1 MNSFTSL
8 IIFFLSSSLLLLP
21 TISTTPSGTIQ
32 RTTKQLILATI
43 PPNSDQ
49 LSSPFL
55 SSPSGKYTAYLIR
68 HDTAPGAGGFGNDFC
83 YIQVQDTSSGES
95 VWESECAPASNENTC
110 TLVFDDK
117 GLEVFD
123 GSNPIW
129 DTGAESADD
138 NPLEM
143 LEMVDEGD
151 MRIRDQLGEL
161 AWKASEDPRANQGCG
176 LPGSAGLAPARPP
189 FAEPIGGGRNL
200 PFGQQPQQQSSGG
213 VFNGEISQGMGVN
226 GQPLVD
232 HSAFYSGSS
241 KGVEVEVLEYVG
253 IEGHAHHYLGKEKVT
268 QLHFFFHDTISGDNP
283 SAVLVAQ
290 RNGTKVGN
298 GSPGQFGEVYVIDD
312 PLTESPDPNSK
323 VVGHAQGLYMSAG
336 QKELV
341 LVFAVDFGFTSGEF
355 NGSSISVLSRNPVLN
370 TDRELAVVGGRGKF
384 RMARGFANLHTYSI
398 NTIGD
403 AVVEYNV
410 TVFHYE

>member
-1 MNSFTSL
+1 MNSFTSP

-83 YIQVQDTSSGES
+83 YVQVQDTSSGES

-161 AWKASEDPRANQGCG
+161 AWKASDDPRANQGCG

-241 KGVEVEVLEYVG
+241 KGVEVEVLEYACWHLIRVFNG
-253 IEGHAHHYLGKEKVT
+253 VFMSLCLKGCIEGHGHYYLGKEKVT
-268 QLHFFFHDTISGDNP
+268 QLHFFFHDTISGDKP

-298 GSPGQFGEVYVIDD
+298 GSPGQFG
-312 PLTESPDPNSK
+312 
-323 VVGHAQGLYMSAG
+323 

-341 LVFAVDFGFTSGEF
+341 LVLAVDFGFTSGEF
-355 NGSSISVLSRNPVLN
+355 NGSSISVFSRNPIME

-384 RMARGFANLHTYSI
+384 RMARGFAKLHTYSM